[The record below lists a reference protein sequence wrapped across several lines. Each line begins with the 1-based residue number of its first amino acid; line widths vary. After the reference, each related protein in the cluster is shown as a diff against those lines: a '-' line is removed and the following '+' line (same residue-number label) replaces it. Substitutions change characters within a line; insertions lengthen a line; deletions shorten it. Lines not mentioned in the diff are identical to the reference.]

1 VEYHKAVIFYR
12 IIASVFVPW
21 SHQVFDWAVDRPEKV
36 LEFVENG
43 IFAAEMMLFSRSVQ
57 DLYPHHFED
66 YMDQLCI
73 RDRKY
78 SWDIATK
85 CVIFPEVLPRLFR
98 NHGEVRPPRNPSGN
112 FKTPQ
117 HKFSICKYQWNVGY

>member
-78 SWDIATK
+78 S
-85 CVIFPEVLPRLFR
+85 
-98 NHGEVRPPRNPSGN
+98 
-112 FKTPQ
+112 
-117 HKFSICKYQWNVGY
+117 